1 MNAHSNTKTR
11 SPLQAALMLPMN
23 LAMLGLTAAA
33 GLLSAWWMTPIGLL
47 LWLLMIFIVATD
59 PSLRFRL
66 GMEQRS
72 SVAQRF
78 QNHCNRIQRT
88 EAGFYNSLSNSGR
101 KNWRR
106 FQDVMVIVHNLSNE
120 ANTLSQRMSALE
132 NHRKVI
138 NTNRDLKSEIGILDV
153 QIETA
158 SNENTRRE
166 YEKQKAELEKRVQ
179 SIKDLEAVLDRV
191 EAELRSLSTELESTL
206 TRVIHIQA
214 LSAVEISRELP
225 LLIESLK
232 IMEQEFSQFDR
243 EVQSSI

>member
-1 MNAHSNTKTR
+1 MNTHTNSKSR
-11 SPLQAALMLPMN
+11 SPLQAALLHPMN

-33 GLLSAWWMTPIGLL
+33 GLLSAWWMAPVGFL
-47 LWLLMIFIVATD
+47 LWFLMIFIVATD

-66 GMEQRS
+66 GMEQRG

-106 FQDVMVIVHNLSNE
+106 FQEVMEIVHNLSNE
-120 ANTLSQRMSALE
+120 ANILSQRMSALE

-138 NTNRDLKSEIGILDV
+138 HTNRDLKAEMRMLDV
-153 QIETA
+153 QIEA
-158 SNENTRRE
+158 AADDHTRRD
-166 YEKQKAELEKRVQ
+166 YKKQRDELDKRVQ
-179 SIKDLEAVLDRV
+179 SIKDLEAILDRV
-191 EAELRSLSTELESTL
+191 EAELRSLSTELESAL

-214 LSAVEISRELP
+214 LSTSEIGNELP
-225 LLIESLK
+225 SMIESLK
-232 IMEQEFSQFDR
+232 KVEQEFGRFDH
-243 EVQSSI
+243 EIQSSI